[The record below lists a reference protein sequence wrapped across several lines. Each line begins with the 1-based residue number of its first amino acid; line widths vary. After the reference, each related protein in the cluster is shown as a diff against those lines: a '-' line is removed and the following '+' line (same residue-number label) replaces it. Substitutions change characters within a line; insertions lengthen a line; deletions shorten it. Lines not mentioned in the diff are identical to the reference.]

1 MVGSGRPGLSP
12 GAGVEPS
19 IRRMASP
26 LPHSQPP
33 PPIRQGVSTATNPA
47 QAARELHAQLV
58 QDDLA
63 LVLFFCAPEYETP
76 GFARAMA
83 ELFGPALVVGCTSA
97 GEITPDGYL
106 DNAVTGISFARPTF
120 EAAAVR
126 LPLRDFELGH
136 CGELAASSRA
146 GLHARLGRPPRHE
159 FAMVLFDGLS
169 QREELVMSCLGGVFS
184 DIPVFGGSAGDSL
197 TFEHTA
203 VFVDGAFHAGSGV
216 LLLVASEL
224 PVRPFRNQHFVSSGT
239 RMVVT
244 GADPARRVV
253 TEINAEPA
261 VAEYAR
267 IIGYDV
273 DALTPMV
280 FATHPLV
287 VRLGG
292 AEYVRSIQ
300 KANPDGSLTF
310 YCAIDEGLVLTLAE
324 GRDLYSRLEG
334 LFADIRGEIGE
345 PAAVIGFDCVLR
357 KLECEHNQ
365 SKHKVARLMQ
375 ANRVVGF
382 STFGE
387 QFGSMHV
394 NQTFTGVAIG
404 REPGPAR

>member
-1 MVGSGRPGLSP
+1 MAPTSP
-12 GAGVEPS
+12 GSAPS
-19 IRRMASP
+19 
-26 LPHSQPP
+26 
-33 PPIRQGVSTATNPA
+33 PPIRQGVSTATNPV
-47 QAARELHAQLV
+47 QAARELHAQLA
-58 QDDLA
+58 QDGTS
-63 LVLFFCAPEYETP
+63 LVLFFCAPEYETT
-76 GFARAMA
+76 GFARAMS
-83 ELFGPALVVGCTSA
+83 ELFGDALVVGCTSA
-97 GEITPDGYL
+97 GEITPEGYL

-126 LPLRDFELGH
+126 LGPLRDFELTR
-136 CGELAASSRA
+136 CGGLAEGLRA
-146 GLHARLGRPPRHE
+146 TLRTRLGCQPRYE
-159 FAMVLFDGLS
+159 FAMVLLDGLS
-169 QREELVMSCLGGVFS
+169 QREELVMSCLGGVLS
-184 DIPVFGGSAGDSL
+184 DIPVFGASAGDGL
-197 TFEHTA
+197 TFEHTS
-203 VFVDGAFHAGSGV
+203 VFVDGAFHGESGV
-216 LLLVASEL
+216 LLLVASDL

-261 VAEYAR
+261 VDEYAR

-273 DALTPMV
+273 AALTPMV

-324 GRDLYSRLEG
+324 GRDLYSRLED
-334 LFADIRGEIGE
+334 LFQEIRGEIGE

-365 SKHKVARLMQ
+365 TKHRVARLLQ

-387 QFGSMHV
+387 QFRSMHV

-404 REPGPAR
+404 GPEEPGR

>member
-1 MVGSGRPGLSP
+1 VSSKFVTEDEEHP
-12 GAGVEPS
+12 A
-19 IRRMASP
+19 
-26 LPHSQPP
+26 
-33 PPIRQGVSTATNPA
+33 IRQGVSTATNPLA
-47 QAARELHAQLV
+47 AARELHAQLQ
-58 QDDLA
+58 QDDLG
-63 LVLFFCAPEYETP
+63 LVLFFCSPEYETP
-76 GFARAMA
+76 GFARALQ
-83 ELFGPALVVGCTSA
+83 ELFGPALIVGCTSS
-97 GEITPDGYL
+97 GEITPEGYL

-120 EAAAVR
+120 EAEAVR
-126 LPLRDFELGH
+126 IGPLSEFELAG
-136 CGELAASSRA
+136 CGGLAERLRTSLRR
-146 GLHARLGRPPRHE
+146 RLGREPASV
-159 FAMVLFDGLS
+159 FAMVLLDGLS
-169 QREELVMSCLGGVFS
+169 RREEMVMSCLGGVLG
-184 DIPVFGGSAGDSL
+184 DMPVFGASAGDGL
-197 TFEHTA
+197 AFERTS
-203 VFVDGAFHAGSGV
+203 VFVDGAFHANSAV
-216 LLLVASEL
+216 LLLVATDL

-261 VAEYAR
+261 VGEYAR
-267 IIGYDV
+267 IIGYGV
-273 DALTPMV
+273 TALTPMV

-324 GRDLYSRLEG
+324 GRDLYSRLED
-334 LFADIRGEIGE
+334 LFEEIRAEIGP

-357 KLECEHNQ
+357 KLECERNYT
-365 SKHKVARLMQ
+365 KHKVGRLLQ

-387 QFGSMHV
+387 QFRSMHV

-404 REPGPAR
+404 RGKRPGA